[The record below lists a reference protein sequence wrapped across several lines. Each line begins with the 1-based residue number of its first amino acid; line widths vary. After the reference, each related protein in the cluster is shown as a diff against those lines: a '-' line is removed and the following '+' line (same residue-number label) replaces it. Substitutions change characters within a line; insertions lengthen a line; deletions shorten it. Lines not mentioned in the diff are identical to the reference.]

1 MAAPAPESCFMNNF
15 HLFSQAQTVT
25 KILSYHSIFTF
36 LIFKKIYTTDY
47 GTASTVWSQETVLDC
62 CYLTTLGF
70 IGVPKTE
77 FQ

>member
-1 MAAPAPESCFMNNF
+1 MNNF

-36 LIFKKIYTTDY
+36 FFLNTIDC